1 MSHMCCTYVQD
12 CGYIHYQYETSI
24 ATAQAAVDRNPVS
37 KHFLCDKQSCPN
49 VNAYLVLQV
58 SWISESLFGVIKDIK
73 SA

>member
-12 CGYIHYQYETSI
+12 FGYIQYQYDTSI

-37 KHFLCDKQSCPN
+37 KHCLWDKHVPTSMTILFSKSPGFPR
-49 VNAYLVLQV
+49 AY
-58 SWISESLFGVIKDIK
+58 